1 MIKRLLIVVVI
12 ALAIIGGLGYFKF
25 KQISAAIA
33 EGQSFELP
41 PEAITTFEVKS
52 QEWQP
57 SLAAI
62 GSAVAVQ
69 GVEVTAD
76 LAGVVSGVHFES
88 GDQVEKGDLLAEL
101 DVTQEEAE
109 KQSAEARLELARV
122 NLSRVQELVEKR
134 ATAQADL
141 DEANAEYDQAKAS
154 LAEVEARIARKTI
167 RAPFTGQLGLREVNL
182 GEYLNAGEA
191 IVELDALDPIF
202 VRFYVPQQLFDRVR
216 GTKEVE
222 ITGAG
227 LDGKTMIG
235 EVSAVNSRV
244 DAATRNVLV
253 EATLDNSAGLLRPGM
268 FVDVRAVMPES
279 NEVLAIPSTAISYAP
294 YGDSVFVV
302 KELTD
307 EQGESYLGV
316 EQVFVTLGETQGDL
330 VAITDGLSAG
340 DVVASSGVFKLKP
353 KGAVQINNDIQPG
366 AARNPSVPD
375 T

>member
-1 MIKRLLIVVVI
+1 MIKRLLIVVFL
-12 ALAIIGGLGYFKF
+12 ALAIIAGLGYFKF
-25 KQISAAIA
+25 KQVSAAIA
-33 EGQSFELP
+33 EGQSFRP
-41 PEAITTFEVKS
+41 PAEAITTYEATE

-57 SLAAI
+57 ALSAI

-76 LAGVVSGVHFES
+76 LPGVVKSIHFES
-88 GDQVEKGDLLAEL
+88 GDEVAEGDLLVEL
-101 DVTQEEAE
+101 DVTQEQAE

-122 NLSRVQELVEKR
+122 NLKRVQELVKKR

-141 DEANAEYDQAKAS
+141 DEANAEYDQAKAN
-154 LAEVEARIARKTI
+154 LAEIEARIARKTI
-167 RAPFTGQLGLREVNL
+167 RAPFSGQLGLREVNL
-182 GEYLNAGEA
+182 GEYLNSGESM
-191 IVELDALDPIF
+191 VELDAVDPIF

-235 EVSAVNSRV
+235 RVSAVNSRI
-244 DAATRNVLV
+244 DAETRNVLV
-253 EATLDNSAGLLRPGM
+253 EAKLENSEGLIRPGM
-268 FVDVRAVMPES
+268 FVDVRAVMPDS
-279 NEVLAIPSTAISYAP
+279 NKVLAIPSTAISYAP

-302 KELTD
+302 KDLTN
-307 EQGESYLGV
+307 EQGETYLGV
-316 EQVFVTLGETQGDL
+316 EQVFVQLGEAQGDL
-330 VAITDGLSAG
+330 VAINGGLKPG

-353 KGAVQINNDIQPG
+353 KAPVQINNDIQPG
-366 AARNPSVPD
+366 DQRNPNVPD